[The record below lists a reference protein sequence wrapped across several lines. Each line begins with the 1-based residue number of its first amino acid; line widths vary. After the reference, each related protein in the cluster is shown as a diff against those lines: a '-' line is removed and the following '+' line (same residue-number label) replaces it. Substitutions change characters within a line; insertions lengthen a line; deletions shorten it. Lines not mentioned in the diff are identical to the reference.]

1 MTVRT
6 IRDWRGIKHP
16 LSKCSDDELVA
27 MLQNAELTQANVSAF
42 AARVAAEM
50 GRRGL
55 SGDAPAHRFG
65 RPGE

>member
-1 MTVRT
+1 
-6 IRDWRGIKHP
+6 
-16 LSKCSDDELVA
+16 

-55 SGDAPAHRFG
+55 SGDAPAHRFA